1 MPADVIAVIT
11 AAVVVFAIVS
21 KRIESSPISAP
32 MIFAGL
38 GLLLGPLALDLTH
51 LHIDHGFVHV
61 LAEVTLILV
70 LFTDAARIDLRL
82 LRKDH
87 DLPVR
92 LLVIGMP
99 LTVGLGFAIAALL
112 FRDLSLGACAV
123 LAIIL
128 APTDAALGQAVVSS
142 PLVPARI
149 RQSLNVESGLNDGV
163 SLPALLFALCVAGV
177 AGAAAAA
184 QGDGSAGF
192 WMRFAA
198 GQLLLGPLA
207 GVLIAYV
214 GARAIR
220 WATAHDWITE
230 TFENIA
236 ILAIALLSFAGAE
249 LVGGNGFIA
258 AFCAGLTIGHA
269 SRGIYTCLHEFAET
283 EGQLLNLMV
292 FMVFGAVMVP
302 MLAGHID
309 LATILYAVLSLTV
322 IRMLPVAIAFMGK
335 GLHWETVVFVG
346 WFGPR
351 GLASLLFALLV
362 VEQFDLEGAE
372 TVLNI
377 VLLTVLIS
385 IFAHGLTANPGAR
398 WYSRRAQSFA
408 GCASRSQSDS
418 APSPS
423 SIPATAPEHADV
435 SEMPV
440 RLPHRG

>member
-1 MPADVIAVIT
+1 MPTDVILIVA

-21 KRIESSPISAP
+21 KRVERSAVTAP

-38 GLLLGPLALDLTH
+38 GLVLGPLALGISS
-51 LHIDHGFVHV
+51 LHIEHGFVHV
-61 LAEVTLILV
+61 LAELTLILV

-92 LLVIGMP
+92 LLLIGMP
-99 LTVGLGFAIAALL
+99 LTVGFGFVLATMLLGE
-112 FRDLSLGACAV
+112 LSLGACAV

-142 PLVPARI
+142 PQVPARI
-149 RQSLNVESGLNDGV
+149 RQTLNVESGLNDGI
-163 SLPALLFALCVAGV
+163 SLPALLFMLCL
-177 AGAAAAA
+177 AGAAGGATSE
-184 QGDGSAGF
+184 GDGSAGF
-192 WMRFAA
+192 WLRFAA
-198 GQLLLGPLA
+198 AQLVLGPVAGIVLA
-207 GVLIAYV
+207 YA
-214 GARAIR
+214 GAKAIQ
-220 WATAHDWITE
+220 WASKRDWITP

-236 ILAIALLSFAGAE
+236 VLALALLAFSGAE
-249 LVGGNGFIA
+249 LIGGNGFIA

-269 SRGIYTCLHEFAET
+269 SRGICTCLQAFAEE

-309 LATILYAVLSLTV
+309 FAMALYALLSLTV
-322 IRMLPVAIAFMGK
+322 IRMAPVALALMGQR
-335 GLHWETVVFVG
+335 LRWETVVFVG

-362 VEQFDLEGAE
+362 VEQFELEGAE
-372 TVLNI
+372 TVLTV
-377 VLLTVLIS
+377 VLLTVLVS
-385 IFAHGLTANPGAR
+385 IYAHGVTANPGAR
-398 WYSRRAQSFA
+398 WYARRAETFTGA
-408 GCASRSQSDS
+408 ALGPKTVASEDASGDS
-418 APSPS
+418 SGV
-423 SIPATAPEHADV
+423 PEHAGV

-440 RLPHRG
+440 RLPHRD